1 MLNEL
6 CESCERSDESV
17 QSTERNILKIYKKI
31 RDEQGLAA
39 SKKVSSDLSQSMMSD
54 LSEASNCSSSGH
66 EKFYARW
73 EPMLY
78 RPDDHPCYLYQKAS
92 WMLP

>member
-1 MLNEL
+1 VLNEL

-78 RPDDHPCYLYQKAS
+78 RPDDHPCYLNQRAS

>member
-6 CESCERSDESV
+6 CENQDREDTLL
-17 QSTERNILKIYKKI
+17 QLTERNVLKIYKKI
-31 RDEQGLAA
+31 RDEQSLAA
-39 SKKVSSDLSQSMMSD
+39 SKKVSSDLSQSMISD
-54 LSEASNCSSSGH
+54 LSEASNYFSNGH

-78 RPDDHPCYLYQKAS
+78 RPDDHPCYLN
-92 WMLP
+92 